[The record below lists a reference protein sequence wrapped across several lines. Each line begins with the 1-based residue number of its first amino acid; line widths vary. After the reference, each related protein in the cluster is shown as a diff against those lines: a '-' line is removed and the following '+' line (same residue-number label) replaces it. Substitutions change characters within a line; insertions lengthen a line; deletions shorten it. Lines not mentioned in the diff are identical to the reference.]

1 MKKILTILL
10 IIIIPLQISAQQIQE
25 KPQKFENFKKDK
37 IFKKKNV
44 DSKRLHYRVATAQ
57 KQITKLSVNAIKQLD
72 SLITQQRDQSTG
84 EFINSWKEEYTYDDD
99 NAMIQLTY
107 FIWNTATGQWVY
119 DYRDDYTYNANKNI
133 AVAIYSFWNTNT
145 NQWVFDYKD
154 EYAYDTNGNIASLVY
169 YDWNNFS
176 NQWVNDWKDD
186 YTYDSGV
193 LISLQDYYWDTQTS
207 QWIPDIKDEYSYDAY
222 GNLILCESSYWA
234 DYEGRYIEKY
244 HDEFNYNN
252 ANLIEILHKTWT
264 LINNQWQLLNDY
276 KAAYAYDNNGNPTLE
291 IFSDWNESTNAWIPE
306 NRYEYA
312 YDLSYNLSDLIMPP
326 LFLFWPDNYDNITN
340 LPLGCNSYNYIASA
354 WVTNSILSYYSS
366 DATAPLHIHDEIL
379 AKSVSFYPNPV
390 DDILIIKS
398 ESIPL
403 RKVEIFSILG
413 KKIKEINSDF
423 KSIRLDNLSK
433 GIYIIKIQGEKG
445 LVVNKLIKK

>member
-154 EYAYDTNGNIASLVY
+154 E
-169 YDWNNFS
+169 W
-176 NQWVNDWKDD
+176 
-186 YTYDSGV
+186 
-193 LISLQDYYWDTQTS
+193 
-207 QWIPDIKDEYSYDAY
+207 P
-222 GNLILCESSYWA
+222 
-234 DYEGRYIEKY
+234 
-244 HDEFNYNN
+244 
-252 ANLIEILHKTWT
+252 EI
-264 LINNQWQLLNDY
+264 
-276 KAAYAYDNNGNPTLE
+276 
-291 IFSDWNESTNAWIPE
+291 
-306 NRYEYA
+306 
-312 YDLSYNLSDLIMPP
+312 
-326 LFLFWPDNYDNITN
+326 WPD
-340 LPLGCNSYNYIASA
+340 
-354 WVTNSILSYYSS
+354 
-366 DATAPLHIHDEIL
+366 
-379 AKSVSFYPNPV
+379 F
-390 DDILIIKS
+390 
-398 ESIPL
+398 
-403 RKVEIFSILG
+403 
-413 KKIKEINSDF
+413 
-423 KSIRLDNLSK
+423 
-433 GIYIIKIQGEKG
+433 
-445 LVVNKLIKK
+445 